1 MSVETH
7 RAAIVAKLLTV
18 ADIGRVH
25 DLEPWGRTQAE
36 FEAAYLHTL
45 PDGAQ
50 QLRGWFVRRVRTTEV
65 ESAIGRVV
73 NEHTWQLRHFM
84 SLDSAARTEITF
96 DLLVEAVR
104 KAVRTDL
111 TLGGAVQPP
120 ATSRAT
126 GLQLTDSTP
135 AMFVGVL
142 CHSATLSL
150 TTAEYLDA
158 GE

>member
-1 MSVETH
+1 MSVESH
-7 RAAIVAKLLTV
+7 RAAIVAKLQGVPLV
-18 ADIGRVH
+18 GRVH
-25 DLEPWGRTQAE
+25 DLEPWGRTQAD
-36 FEAAYLHTL
+36 FESAYVYTL
-45 PDGAQ
+45 PDGTQ
-50 QLRGWFVRRVRTTEV
+50 QLRGWFVRRVRTREV

-73 NEHTWQLRHFM
+73 NEHDWQLRLFM
-84 SLDSAARTEITF
+84 SLDSAQRSEITF
-96 DLLVEAVR
+96 DTLVEAVR

-120 ATSRAT
+120 ASSRAT

-142 CHSATLSL
+142 CHAATLAM